1 VPSLESG
8 VRQHVQ
14 VVCYGFVTV
23 VVSEEIAVHS
33 TENAS
38 IKKLPAIVGGP
49 LCSWGDSGAARGPAR
64 RMRVPLTPLRSRR

>member
-1 VPSLESG
+1 MF
-8 VRQHVQ
+8 R

-38 IKKLPAIVGGP
+38 IRKLPAIVGG
-49 LCSWGDSGAARGPAR
+49 AALLVG
-64 RMRVPLTPLRSRR
+64 